1 MKAKQLPSGNYRV
14 QVIDGYDE
22 NGKRIVRSFTAAT
35 DWEAMKMADDYKKG
49 LYKKPCELT
58 VHEAF
63 EKYLESRDNILSP
76 STIKGY
82 NTIKEAR
89 LQLIRNTKLCDLTI
103 SDVQRAVNNDAKRL
117 SRKSIK
123 SALALLKSAMM
134 MQEVDIN
141 LKRITLPPA
150 KTRKKEIPSP
160 EQLMKVIIGSDI
172 ELPCLLAMWL
182 SLRIS
187 EVRGL
192 QFGDISPDGCYISI
206 RRVKLYIDGQ
216 DIVRDSTK
224 TVESARTNQ
233 LPTYLY
239 SLIQAVPHE
248 KDTDYIVTL
257 SYEVIRKRF
266 KKLMTENGF
275 DITFHTLRHE
285 FASTLNDLGVP
296 SDYIQKLGGW
306 STDNVMKSVYTHTS
320 STKEKMYQEIID
332 GYFNGIIDN
341 VTQTSHKRAITL

>member
-1 MKAKQLPSGNYRV
+1 MKKLLSFCRFPGKGYYMKAKQLPSGNYRV

-134 MQEVDIN
+134 MQEVDI
-141 LKRITLPPA
+141 
-150 KTRKKEIPSP
+150 
-160 EQLMKVIIGSDI
+160 
-172 ELPCLLAMWL
+172 
-182 SLRIS
+182 
-187 EVRGL
+187 
-192 QFGDISPDGCYISI
+192 
-206 RRVKLYIDGQ
+206 
-216 DIVRDSTK
+216 
-224 TVESARTNQ
+224 
-233 LPTYLY
+233 
-239 SLIQAVPHE
+239 
-248 KDTDYIVTL
+248 
-257 SYEVIRKRF
+257 
-266 KKLMTENGF
+266 
-275 DITFHTLRHE
+275 TFHTLRHE
-285 FASTLNDLGVP
+285 FASTLNDPGVP
-296 SDYIQKLGGW
+296 SDYIQKPGGW

-332 GYFNGIIDN
+332 DYFNGIIDN
-341 VTQTSHKRAITL
+341 VTQKSHKRAITL